1 MRLVIQRV
9 NHASVTVDEQV
20 IGKIGKGLLVFLGV
34 ADGDTKKIV
43 DKSVKS
49 PLNRGFF
56 HINPP
61 VGERHISFLFV
72 HRLYKFTVKIN
83 KPPQF

>member
-34 ADGDTKKIV
+34 ADGDTKEMV
-43 DKSVKS
+43 DKYVKKF
-49 PLNRGFF
+49 LLF
-56 HINPP
+56 HSSRFMQIAKRAIDR
-61 VGERHISFLFV
+61 VL
-72 HRLYKFTVKIN
+72 
-83 KPPQF
+83 